1 MTVASLQSRYGICNG
16 DKGGRRQTLLRKQ
29 AHMEGRCQAGEEQK
43 SGHTLTIL
51 TQPEEKMG
59 SWRRSE
65 QHWGPSHM
73 GEERESYTNPPSE
86 FHYQVPE
93 VQDSSRRPEGSIRPA
108 EDSVLS
114 RAYPQFCPGLSSTRE
129 ILTTFGSENPPA
141 RQSKQGSWALGNL
154 L

>member
-1 MTVASLQSRYGICNG
+1 
-16 DKGGRRQTLLRKQ
+16 
-29 AHMEGRCQAGEEQK
+29 
-43 SGHTLTIL
+43 
-51 TQPEEKMG
+51 
-59 SWRRSE
+59 
-65 QHWGPSHM
+65 M